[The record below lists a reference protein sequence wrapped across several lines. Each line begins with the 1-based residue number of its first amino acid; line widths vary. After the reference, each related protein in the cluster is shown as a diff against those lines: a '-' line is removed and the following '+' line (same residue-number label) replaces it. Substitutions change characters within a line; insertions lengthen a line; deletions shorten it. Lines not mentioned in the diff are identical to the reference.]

1 MKNEKTLTVLIPLL
15 ALILGLLAGA
25 VIISLMRA
33 SPIAAARYLLM
44 GAFGSVS
51 NFGFTLVKAT
61 PLIFTS
67 LCACFAYRCGI
78 MNLGGEG
85 QFIIGSVVAV
95 WVATD
100 WGIEGWPVT
109 LLALVLGL
117 AAGALW
123 AAIPAILK
131 IKRRL
136 NEMIVSIMLNYVA
149 TLFMG
154 WVYTSLLRDGYIPQT
169 FAVPDQ
175 TKLIRP
181 FAGMHVTYGFFIA
194 LLVAV
199 LIHYYLF
206 YTYSGFK
213 LRAVGL
219 NQTASFYNG
228 FPVQK
233 LMMFSFIVSGAIAG
247 LGGACEVLGTQYRL
261 QNGYARGFGFDG
273 VAIALIAQLNP
284 LYAVIVA
291 YFFAVLRAGATTM
304 QVGTG
309 IPTSVVDIIQAI
321 VIVAAVAG
329 LAVTHLP
336 QIQRYFQSVQKEGEQ

>member
-1 MKNEKTLTVLIPLL
+1 
-15 ALILGLLAGA
+15 
-25 VIISLMRA
+25 
-33 SPIAAARYLLM
+33 
-44 GAFGSVS
+44 
-51 NFGFTLVKAT
+51 
-61 PLIFTS
+61 
-67 LCACFAYRCGI
+67 
-78 MNLGGEG
+78 
-85 QFIIGSVVAV
+85 
-95 WVATD
+95 
-100 WGIEGWPVT
+100 
-109 LLALVLGL
+109 
-117 AAGALW
+117 
-123 AAIPAILK
+123 
-131 IKRRL
+131 
-136 NEMIVSIMLNYVA
+136 MI
-149 TLFMG
+149 
-154 WVYTSLLRDGYIPQT
+154 
-169 FAVPDQ
+169 
-175 TKLIRP
+175 
-181 FAGMHVTYGFFIA
+181 
-194 LLVAV
+194 
-199 LIHYYLF
+199 
-206 YTYSGFK
+206 
-213 LRAVGL
+213 RAVGL
-219 NQTASFYNG
+219 NQTASFYTG